1 MTDSPHL
8 VRKVRQLDND
18 VQAIYE
24 MLVGIQSTQVRQGNR
39 LDEIATVVDGHTATL
54 DAHTATLDAHTA
66 TLTAH
71 GEKLDT
77 VDTKLDEIL
86 SLLRR

>member
-1 MTDSPHL
+1 
-8 VRKVRQLDND
+8 VRQLDND

-66 TLTAH
+66 TLDAHTATLDAH

-86 SLLRR
+86 RLLRR

>member
-39 LDEIATVVDGHTATL
+39 LDEIAAVVEAHTATLDGHTATL
-54 DAHTATLDAHTA
+54 K
-66 TLTAH
+66 AH